1 MARFFQRS
9 PWGTIVITVLSI
21 IVLVWRSA
29 AGDDSPRRHSGDTA
43 PKSAGGRL
51 ESDALITAT
60 IRRLENL
67 NSISAEISLKMTVFG
82 ENFTGTGHYEEL
94 APEKHARQGVLDTS
108 VMPTKFRLHLEIPAP
123 GAAAIDH
130 QVEDNIL
137 EIVCDGRSVWN
148 YTSIEGEKK
157 LTEINLTEMV
167 GILGQLSRN
176 EQRLL
181 QQRGI
186 VLPSPVGSFPAL
198 GGIAGTLQ
206 SLRYWYQFDPTPQVS
221 YFNAGDLPVWKLTGR
236 MRSDILATLR
246 RKVTREEDRH
256 RDLEA
261 NLPDAVE
268 LYIGQKTLFPLRIA
282 YFSYG
287 SEEQRS
293 QARPLMTLDF
303 PHTCEN
309 TSTITSNNFVY
320 VPKINSVRVTKDYLR
335 DLIPEI
341 EF

>member
-1 MARFFQRS
+1 MTRFFQRY

-21 IVLVWRSA
+21 IVPVWNPAS
-29 AGDDSPRRHSGDTA
+29 GDDSPRQQTSDAA
-43 PKSAGGRL
+43 PKSEGGRI
-51 ESDALITAT
+51 ESDALIAAT

-67 NSISAEISLKMTVFG
+67 NSISAEISLKANLFG
-82 ENFTGTGHYEEL
+82 EVYTGTGHYEEL
-94 APEKHARQGVLDTS
+94 APEKHARQGVLDTP

-130 QVEDNIL
+130 RVEDNIL

-167 GILGQLSRN
+167 GILGQLSRG

-181 QQRGI
+181 EQRGI

-206 SLRYWYQFDPTPQVS
+206 SLRYWYRFDPTPQVS
-221 YFNAGDLPVWKLTGR
+221 YFNSGTFPVWKLTGR
-236 MRSDILATLR
+236 MRSDIVPTLQK
-246 RKVTREEDRH
+246 KVTRGEDRH
-256 RDLEA
+256 HDLLTY
-261 NLPDAVE
+261 LPDTVE
-268 LYIGQKTLFPLRIA
+268 LYIGQKTPFPFRIA
-282 YFSYG
+282 YLSHAG
-287 SEEQRS
+287 DEQRS

-303 PHTCEN
+303 PHTNEN